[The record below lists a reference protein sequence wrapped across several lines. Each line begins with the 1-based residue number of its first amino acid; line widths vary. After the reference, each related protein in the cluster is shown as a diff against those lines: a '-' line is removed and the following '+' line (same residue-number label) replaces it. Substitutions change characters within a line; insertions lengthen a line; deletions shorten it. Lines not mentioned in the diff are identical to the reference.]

1 MHTTTFDAFQFTPY
15 YLNSC
20 GSALDYVNVYVPHN
34 KEMPLVKAQFPSM
47 LGGVVLVTLE
57 REYYVELLRRP
68 LSFACV
74 TYFLAQEAQGVCMR
88 ACMCANACMSSGARD
103 GRALDEDQS
112 GENLPSFWV
121 GV

>member
-1 MHTTTFDAFQFTPY
+1 
-15 YLNSC
+15 
-20 GSALDYVNVYVPHN
+20 
-34 KEMPLVKAQFPSM
+34 MPLVKTQFPSM
-47 LGGVVLVTLE
+47 FGGVVLVTLE
-57 REYYVELLRRP
+57 REYVLRRTFATASP
-68 LSFACV
+68 LSLACV